1 MLLPTIQTITS
12 IWFSSNLLRYGT
24 KHWGICYSWWDRS
37 TSYTYLTQH
46 KFGSLEYTA
55 NWYNAL
61 LALITSS
68 YAFHAASTQ
77 TRALGPISHIV
88 MICTLNRDHSSVN
101 KKVLNIEG
109 LALLVSSPNIIIR
122 SLSLSLSLS
131 YLTSEDDNTIY
142 LSLSTVEKMYRSI
155 DLSIYLYVCVSISPS
170 WSNNDSVE
178 SFLSGWTEWDGCIG
192 RHSFCSLT
200 NANECVCYQNIL
212 MFFFS
217 LFTLT
222 CKHFKKNYLTIENE
236 YKCMVFT
243 SNGHGSVLVWF
254 QGKETTPNRLFKT
267 KTKPNHLWTLSI

>member
-1 MLLPTIQTITS
+1 M
-12 IWFSSNLLRYGT
+12 
-24 KHWGICYSWWDRS
+24 
-37 TSYTYLTQH
+37 
-46 KFGSLEYTA
+46 
-55 NWYNAL
+55 
-61 LALITSS
+61 ITSS

-155 DLSIYLYVCVSISPS
+155 DLSIYQYVCVSISPS

-212 MFFFS
+212 LFFFT
-217 LFTLT
+217 LFTL
-222 CKHFKKNYLTIENE
+222 HFFYLIIDNE
-236 YKCMVFT
+236 YKSLVLTILSGCLPYSNDWNILECEYAYDTYGSYFASNPHTHIHTFIHTYMHGYIHTYIHTYIHMHTCLRWAFSST
-243 SNGHGSVLVWF
+243 SNPHTIPLI
-254 QGKETTPNRLFKT
+254 PL
-267 KTKPNHLWTLSI
+267 LLLLLLLLLYL